1 MQFIATSHIKRD
13 GIEYHAGDL
22 LDLSTEEARQL
33 LEAGAIEPVDLPFAQ
48 QLNTPWG
55 NQP

>member
-1 MQFIATSHIKRD
+1 MQFKATSHIKRD
-13 GIEYHAGDL
+13 GIDYHAGEL

-33 LEAGAIEPVDLPFAQ
+33 LDAGAIEPVDLPFTQ

>member
-22 LDLSTEEARQL
+22 LDLSTEEARPL
-33 LEAGAIEPVDLPFAQ
+33 IEAGAIEPVDLPFAQ

>member
-1 MQFIATSHIKRD
+1 MQYKATSHIKHNAD
-13 GIEYHAGDL
+13 NYYAGDL

-33 LEAGAIEPVDLPFAQ
+33 LEVGAVEPVDLPFAK

-55 NQP
+55 DQP